1 MLNLRKLVCKI
12 ANMISPT
19 ELQRLDPAHVDQLAR
34 DIGVTSY
41 DLRRLSE
48 RDSAAADLLYSR
60 LFREGIDARN
70 VTKEYPRVMK
80 DMQLTCSCCDKKER
94 CARDIASA
102 VAREDWKPYC
112 PNAATIDDLR

>member
-12 ANMISPT
+12 GNMISPT
-19 ELQRLDPAHVDQLAR
+19 ELQRL